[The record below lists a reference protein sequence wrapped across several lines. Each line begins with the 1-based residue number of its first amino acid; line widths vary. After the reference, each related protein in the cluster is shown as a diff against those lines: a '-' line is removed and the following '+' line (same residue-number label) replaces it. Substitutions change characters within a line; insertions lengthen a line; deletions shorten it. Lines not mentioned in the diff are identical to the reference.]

1 MRIAYVTVH
10 VAPEIMQGGVGKKIR
25 TQMSIWRGLG
35 HEVTL
40 FSLTPAEIPF
50 PEERQFVFDAK
61 TNLLK
66 RESNRTLGLM
76 RMLDAILEYKPD
88 AIYLR
93 FGLYSYP
100 MHRLF
105 KIAPVILETN
115 SDDRQEYQKRGAF
128 FYWMNRLTRNLTF
141 GSASGIITPSHELV
155 DILLPKRDKP
165 FRVISNGIDLSQAE
179 MLTPT
184 NNKQP
189 VVTMVCSPGMKWHG
203 VDKLMKFAEKY
214 PEIVVNLVGY
224 SEKDLGAPAPSNVK
238 LHGFL
243 DKQGVRNVLAQTD
256 VAFGTLALHRN
267 QMQEASVLK
276 VREAL
281 AYGIPVVIAFHDSDL
296 HDVELDTI
304 LRIPNTEENVVEN
317 AERIRQFAYSMIGKR
332 VDINSVAPYLD
343 QRKKEE
349 IRLAFFER
357 IIRASLERRLKEI
370 DGKS

>member
-10 VAPEIMQGGVGKKIR
+10 IALEIMQGGVGKKIR
-25 TQMSIWRGLG
+25 TQMSIWRGIG

-40 FSLTPAEIPF
+40 FSLTPEEIPF

-66 RESNRTLGLM
+66 REANRASGLM
-76 RMLDAILEYKPD
+76 RMLESIKEYKPD
-88 AIYLR
+88 IIYLR

-105 KIAPVILETN
+105 KIAPVVLETN
-115 SDDRQEYQKRGAF
+115 SDDRQEYQKRGVF

-155 DILLPKRDKP
+155 DVLLPKSDKP

-179 MLTPT
+179 TLPPT
-184 NNKQP
+184 NNKKP
-189 VVTMVCSPGMKWHG
+189 VITMVCSPGMKWHG
-203 VDKLMKFAEKY
+203 VDKLIQFAEKT
-214 PEIVVNLVGY
+214 PDVLVNLVGY
-224 SEKDLGAPAPSNVK
+224 SEKDLDESAPSNVR

-243 DKQGVRNVLAQTD
+243 DKQGVRAVLAQTD
-256 VAFGTLALHRN
+256 VALGTLALHRN

-281 AYGIPVVIAFHDSDL
+281 AYGIPVVIAFHDTDL
-296 HDVELDTI
+296 HDVHLDTI
-304 LRIPNTEENVVEN
+304 LRIPNTEENVTEN
-317 AERIRQFAYSMIGKR
+317 AERIRTFAYDMIGKR

-343 QRKKEE
+343 QRKKEDT
-349 IRLAFFER
+349 RLEFFKQ
-357 IIRASLERRLKEI
+357 IIR
-370 DGKS
+370 

>member
-35 HEVTL
+35 HEAAL

-66 RESNRTLGLM
+66 REANRASGLM
-76 RMLDAILEYKPD
+76 RMLAAIREYQPD
-88 AIYLR
+88 VIYLR

-100 MHRLF
+100 LHRLF
-105 KIAPVILETN
+105 KIAPVVLETN

-155 DILLPKRDKP
+155 DVLLPKRNKP

-179 MLTPT
+179 TLPPT
-184 NNKQP
+184 QNKQP
-189 VVTMVCSPGMKWHG
+189 VITMVCSPGMKWHG
-203 VDKLMKFAEKY
+203 VDKLMWFAEKT
-214 PEIVVNLVGY
+214 PDIQVNLVGY
-224 SEKDLGAPAPSNVK
+224 SEKDLDVPAPANVK

-243 DKQGVRNVLAQTD
+243 DKQGVRDVLKNTD
-256 VAFGTLALHRN
+256 VVLGTLALHRN

-281 AYGIPVVIAFHDSDL
+281 AYGIPVVIAFYDTDL
-296 HDVELDTI
+296 HDVELETI
-304 LRIPNTEENVVEN
+304 LRIPNTEKNVVEN
-317 AERIRQFAYSMIGKR
+317 AERIRQFAYDMIGRR
-332 VDINSVAPYLD
+332 VDINVLAPYLD

-349 IRLAFFER
+349 TRLEFFR
-357 IIRASLERRLKEI
+357 QI
-370 DGKS
+370 GKK

>member
-35 HEVTL
+35 HHVTL

-50 PEERQFVFDAK
+50 PDERQFIFDAK

-66 RESNRTLGLM
+66 REANRASGLM
-76 RMLDAILEYKPD
+76 RMLESIRDYKPD
-88 AIYLR
+88 VIYLR

-100 MHRLF
+100 LHRLF
-105 KIAPVILETN
+105 KIAPVVLETN

-155 DILLPKRDKP
+155 DVLLPKRDKP

-179 MLTPT
+179 TLPPP
-184 NNKQP
+184 NNEKP
-189 VVTMVCSPGMKWHG
+189 VITMVCSPGMKWHG
-203 VDKLMKFAEKY
+203 VDKLLKFAEET
-214 PEIVVNLVGY
+214 PDVVVNLVGY
-224 SEKDLGAPAPSNVK
+224 SEKDLDMPAPSNVK

-243 DKQGVRNVLAQTD
+243 DKQGVRAVLARTD
-256 VAFGTLALHRN
+256 VALGTLALHRN

-281 AYGIPVVIAFHDSDL
+281 AYGIPVVIAFDDTDL

-304 LRIPNTEENVVEN
+304 LRIPNTEENV
-317 AERIRQFAYSMIGKR
+317 AESAVRIRKFAYDMIGKR
-332 VDINSVAPYLD
+332 VDINAIAPYLD

-349 IRLAFFER
+349 TRLDFFKQ
-357 IIRASLERRLKEI
+357 IVNM
-370 DGKS
+370 